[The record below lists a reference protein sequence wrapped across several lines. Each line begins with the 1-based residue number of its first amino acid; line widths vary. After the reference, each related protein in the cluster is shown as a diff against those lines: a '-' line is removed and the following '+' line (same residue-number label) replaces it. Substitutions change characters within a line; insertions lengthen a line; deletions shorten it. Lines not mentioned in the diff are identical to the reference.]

1 VIDRTPPQRLT
12 KPSTVIGERSAFAAA
27 LFLIAFTAAP
37 PALAQGDPAPAG
49 ARPERIN
56 DVDIVESLNEPV
68 PVDATFTDSEGRK
81 VRLGEL
87 LGGEKPVILTLVYYE
102 CPALCGL
109 VLGGLNKAVRNGGL
123 ELGRDYRAVTLSID
137 PRETPEMARER
148 KRGHLQALGTP
159 SQTGDWAFLVGEEA
173 EVKKVADAVGFKYRY
188 DVASRQYAHAAAV
201 MVLTPEGRVSRYLY
215 GFDFPPRDLKF
226 SLIEAAGGRVGTS
239 LDRVVLTCFKYD
251 PNTRRYELYIF
262 GFIRGGALLVFG
274 ALAAALAVFWRR
286 EHKRGTIR

>member
-1 VIDRTPPQRLT
+1 MKRGRTHPGSSSLALLT
-12 KPSTVIGERSAFAAA
+12 AAA
-27 LFLIAFTAAP
+27 LCLLADEAVSAPSDPP
-37 PALAQGDPAPAG
+37 PAGSRTQ
-49 ARPERIN
+49 RIGE
-56 DVDIVESLNEPV
+56 VDIVESLNEPV
-68 PVDATFTDSEGRK
+68 PADAALTDSAGRQ

-87 LGGEKPVILTLVYYE
+87 LGGDKPVLLTLVYYQ

-109 VLGGLNKAVRNGGL
+109 VLGGLKRAVRDSGL
-123 ELGRDYRAVTLSID
+123 ELGRDYRAVTVSID

-148 KRGHLQALGTP
+148 KRGHLDGMGAHPQTP
-159 SQTGDWAFLVGEEA
+159 DWAFLVGEER

-188 DVASRQYAHAAAV
+188 DAASGQYAHAAAV
-201 MVLTPEGRVSRYLY
+201 VVLTPQGRVSRYLY

-226 SLIEAAGGRVGTS
+226 SLIEAAGGRVGSS

-251 PNTRRYELYIF
+251 PNTRRYEFYIF

-274 ALAAALAVFWRR
+274 ALAATLAVFWRR